1 MTTTGCCV
9 VRASLP
15 LIKEED
21 VIVRQKRRM
30 RSKPNLP
37 LGKRGKTSNA
47 LPTYQDV
54 GVLPSDMVK
63 QPILL
68 SDVAYIEND
77 AWWGWAF
84 APGGFVL
91 GPSILFA
98 LYILGTL
105 AFDLVAKKTKK
116 KEGEEKEE

>member
-1 MTTTGCCV
+1 MTTGCCV

-15 LIKEED
+15 LKED
-21 VIVRQKRRM
+21 VIVSQKRRM

-37 LGKRGKTSNA
+37 LGKRGKTSKA
-47 LPTYQDV
+47 LPTYQDF
-54 GVLPSDMVK
+54 GALPSDIVK

-68 SDVAYIEND
+68 SDLAYIEND
-77 AWWGWAF
+77 VWWGWAF

>member
-15 LIKEED
+15 LKED

-30 RSKPNLP
+30 RSKPNVP

-54 GVLPSDMVK
+54 GVLLPSDMVK
-63 QPILL
+63 QPVLL

>member
-1 MTTTGCCV
+1 
-9 VRASLP
+9 
-15 LIKEED
+15 
-21 VIVRQKRRM
+21 
-30 RSKPNLP
+30 
-37 LGKRGKTSNA
+37 
-47 LPTYQDV
+47 
-54 GVLPSDMVK
+54 MVK

-98 LYILGTL
+98 LYISNA